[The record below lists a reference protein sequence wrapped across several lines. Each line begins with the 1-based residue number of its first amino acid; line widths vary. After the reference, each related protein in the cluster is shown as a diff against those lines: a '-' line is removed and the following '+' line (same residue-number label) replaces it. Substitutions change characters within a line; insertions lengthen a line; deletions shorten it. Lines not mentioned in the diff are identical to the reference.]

1 MKQPNMP
8 DMSPAMIAMAQI
20 SGDNNRIQAQNSY
33 DLGIRRIS
41 QETLQSNQ
49 MYLLARHQLAA
60 EERTA
65 GAELDAKLEIAR
77 MNFDSRVQDREMTH
91 QERMHE
97 LDVRRH
103 EADVQGRSDELAA
116 QESARADRE
125 SRYF

>member
-8 DMSPAMIAMAQI
+8 DMSPAMIQMARI
-20 SGDNNRIQAQNSY
+20 SADSSSLQAQNAY

-41 QETLQSNQ
+41 QESIDSSR

-65 GAELDAKLEIAR
+65 GAELDARLEIAR
-77 MNFDSRVQDREMTH
+77 MNFDARVQDREMTH

-103 EADVQGRSDELAA
+103 ESDVQGRADELAA
-116 QESARADRE
+116 REAAREERE
-125 SRYF
+125 NRYF